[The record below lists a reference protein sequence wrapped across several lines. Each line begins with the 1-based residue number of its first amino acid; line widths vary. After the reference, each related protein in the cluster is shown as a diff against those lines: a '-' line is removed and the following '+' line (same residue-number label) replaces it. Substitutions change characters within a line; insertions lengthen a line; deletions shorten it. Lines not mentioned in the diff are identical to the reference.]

1 MFEQD
6 KTPRGLETRWG
17 ETLSFL
23 TSPPKSTA
31 EKDFHRQPCFFF
43 VRFDDIWLRTEFKA
57 VEEGKWKKKKK
68 KKGKKK
74 KWWNKRWRERD
85 RRSLQMSC
93 CFFYKRQLLIFKFVF
108 FFLEKAEIGHTWCSV
123 NHDSASNQYRLHA
136 WWVIH
141 QVTAFKWV
149 RCYLIRCVIVSS
161 AKRRSSSSLKGI
173 YVLT

>member
-31 EKDFHRQPCFFF
+31 ENDFHRQPCFFF

-57 VEEGKWKKKKK
+57 VEAGKWKKKKK
-68 KKGKKK
+68 KNDETKDDGKQ
-74 KWWNKRWRERD
+74 
-85 RRSLQMSC
+85 RSLQMSC
-93 CFFYKRQLLIFKFVF
+93 CFFYKRHLLIVKFVF